1 MNDSTTL
8 PMPPSQWL
16 LWAEPRAGLE
26 LATTLALWPLLHLA
40 PAGDGHAVLVLP
52 GLAASDDSTQL
63 LRAYLQGRGY
73 DVHGWGQGRN
83 FGPRQGVSEA
93 MFARLDRLHERS
105 GRKVSLVGW
114 SLGGVYARL
123 LAAGRPEAVRGV
135 VTLGS
140 PLVGNPRS
148 SNAWR
153 LYEASSGKRVDD
165 PEALPGWRAPL
176 RVPMT
181 SIYSRSDG
189 VVAWTSSRL
198 PVDAQTE
205 NIEVPGSHTGLGV
218 NAPALLALADRLAL
232 AEGQWKPFA
241 GRRTLLWPFYPDA
254 ARP

>member
-114 SLGGVYARL
+114 SLGGVYARE
-123 LAAGRPEAVRGV
+123 LAKEQPEHVRCV
-135 VTLGS
+135 ITLGT
-140 PLVGNPRS
+140 PFTGHPRAT
-148 SNAWR
+148 NAWR
-153 LYEASSGKRVDD
+153 FFELVSGQSVHD
-165 PEALPGWRAPL
+165 PALIAQIRKEPP
-176 RVPMT
+176 VPTT
-181 SIYSRSDG
+181 SIWSRSDG
-189 VVAWTSSRL
+189 IVAWRCSVVA
-198 PVDAQTE
+198 PGPMAE
-205 NIEVPGSHTGLGV
+205 NIEVHASHVGMGMNPPRWLGHGDVVRIAIDGVGVLENRFVDGAPGG
-218 NAPALLALADRLAL
+218 
-232 AEGQWKPFA
+232 
-241 GRRTLLWPFYPDA
+241 A
-254 ARP
+254 A